1 MGHPCVLDRRALDQD
16 LDGRRRPSLLEP
28 SPHELFLHSPTGQ
41 EKSPL
46 RAYRSGVLRSLTR
59 EDLYYFGI
67 TKFTVLTW
75 LPVTVTDFSHV
86 LASVKTGRCTLCS
99 VSTS

>member
-1 MGHPCVLDRRALDQD
+1 MGHPCVLDRRALDQN
-16 LDGRRRPSLLEP
+16 LDGRRRPS
-28 SPHELFLHSPTGQ
+28 PHELIPHSQ